1 LHIDIAYGGEIMA
14 GITVRSLDEDLKRR
28 LRIRAAE
35 NGRSMEQEAREILR
49 AALDQEAA
57 PTRNLGSA
65 IHKLFKPFGH
75 TEMDIPPREA
85 MREFLHFDE
94 TLDDVRS

>member
-1 LHIDIAYGGEIMA
+1 MA
-14 GITVRSLDEDLKRR
+14 SITVRSLDEDLKRR

-49 AALDQEAA
+49 AALDQEVA
-57 PTRNLGSA
+57 PARNLGSA
-65 IHKLFKPFGH
+65 IHELFRPFGH
-75 TEMDIPPREA
+75 TELDIPPREA
-85 MREFLHFDE
+85 MREFLLFDE

>member
-1 LHIDIAYGGEIMA
+1 MA
-14 GITVRSLDEDLKRR
+14 SITVRSLDEELKRR

-49 AALDQEAA
+49 AALDHEVA
-57 PTRNLGSA
+57 PAKNLGTA

-75 TEMDIPPREA
+75 TELDISPREA
-85 MREFLHFDE
+85 MREFLPFDE
-94 TLDDVRS
+94 TSDDVRS